1 MVRRE
6 KKHVAEASD
15 LSSHLSDTSS
25 LSSDPPGSGG
35 SEKDSD
41 DEDDDNRSRGVKPKA
56 TSKKATKKQAADSK
70 RKAKSKQLTT
80 AAAKSKPNR
89 PKSIPEKKLK
99 DSHKNPSN
107 ASDQYCICRGGYNG
121 KEFMVACDLCHEWFH
136 GRCIGISEKN
146 VPDHYYCDNCQQVSE
161 EVTPTGPAK
170 KGKKLAKAKTGKAK
184 ATAAAKTQRNKA
196 EIKAEP
202 PIVETVIKS
211 SLVEQD
217 ADIDLEDEDLDDIC
231 PVCDSECTCGSKVKT
246 ETITIPAIALDPVVP
261 STAGNNFVHD
271 SGVIEIIGEDTTQPK
286 RGKAKT
292 KASEKKGKD
301 KSDKSSTNKKRSN
314 TKKPPVL
321 PKLEI
326 EEESMDDD
334 VASVTEDVSYMSD
347 MSDAVQS
354 SGSYLEGPVYSYSE
368 GSLHIDSGDD
378 EDIEEEEERAMIEQW
393 ELLQDQDELS
403 DSSSEEDFDLDDE
416 ETMAIMLED
425 QIESDEDIYTNDFIH
440 QVNRWSSD
448 EDDEEEEGYEEELD
462 ESDID
467 NVFDNDE
474 ENFDDDD
481 EYDSDDGDSANMQFS
496 PFFDENTDVSE
507 LLDNIAAALALSI
520 SLPSETGEEAS
531 DLTQQLQRALID
543 AGIDLSTID
552 EQQLESSISEVD
564 EPVTSITPASNDS
577 DVDVTGTPDDSTSPI
592 TQLEHQPT
600 APALIE
606 ESESATALSQSLVSD
621 LLLASGQGA
630 GSKIDSELIA
640 AAVQDIVN
648 AATGNAK
655 QGMLSSAQNNSALL
669 EASPL
674 TPNSG
679 MSFGDTVTPP
689 VPESSSSSS
698 LKRGLE
704 EGDNSD
710 RQQKRRLSISKEQ
723 ATNTAVKDEIE
734 HSAVLMDD
742 LVDTSRLYTRST
754 SRSPSPEPAEINRFS
769 QDLSRW
775 QRVPIGTFRRSRRVS
790 APMIQASAAL
800 KSGNDE
806 FASTLLCDLEDSP
819 ATNAYNAT
827 VPKKR
832 RRPKHRGRS
841 AAKSMSDLASII
853 QKSKDLLPA
862 NFNALQGDQ
871 GSGALASNGMASNSA
886 LPSTISIAIANAVAA
901 IRQSNGGRRPIRQ
914 GSLSSG
920 LDTDQPPSSACSS
933 PLYSPLFAGIRNTD
947 LSIPDLH
954 LDDVVAEL
962 QKQEEEKSAA
972 QRKGRRPSKLSSALT

>member
-1 MVRRE
+1 RE

-70 RKAKSKQLTT
+70 RKNQAKSKQPTA
-80 AAAKSKPNR
+80 AAAKSKVNR
-89 PKSIPEKKLK
+89 PKSIPEKKSK
-99 DSHKNPSN
+99 DSHHNS
-107 ASDQYCICRGGYNG
+107 SDQYCICRGGYNG
-121 KEFMVACDLCHEWFH
+121 KEFMVACDQCHEWFH

-146 VPDHYYCDNCQQVSE
+146 VPDHYYCDNCQQESE
-161 EVTPTGPAK
+161 DIIESSPAK
-170 KGKKLAKAKTGKAK
+170 KGKKSSKAKTGKAK
-184 ATAAAKTQRNKA
+184 GTAAAKTQRNKA
-196 EIKAEP
+196 EIKVEPP
-202 PIVETVIKS
+202 PIVETVIKT

-246 ETITIPAIALDPVVP
+246 ETIPIPVTEPVAP
-261 STAGNNFVHD
+261 STTGNNFVHD

-292 KASEKKGKD
+292 KEKKGKD
-301 KSDKSSTNKKRSN
+301 KSGSDKPSTNKKRSN
-314 TKKPPVL
+314 TKKPQVI

-334 VASVTEDVSYMSD
+334 DVASVTENVAYMSD

-425 QIESDEDIYTNDFIH
+425 QVESDEDIYTNDFIH
-440 QVNRWSSD
+440 QVNEWSSD

-467 NVFDNDE
+467 NVFDNEE
-474 ENFDDDD
+474 ENFDDD
-481 EYDSDDGDSANMQFS
+481 EYDSEDGDSGSMQFS

-520 SLPSETGEEAS
+520 SLPSDTGEQAS

-552 EQQLESSISEVD
+552 EQHLDSSISEVD

-577 DVDVTGTPDDSTSPI
+577 DVDVTGSPDDSTSPI
-592 TQLEHQPT
+592 AQLEHQPT
-600 APALIE
+600 APIIIE

-621 LLLASGQGA
+621 LLLASGQG
-630 GSKIDSELIA
+630 GSSKIDSELIA

-655 QGMLSSAQNNSALL
+655 QGMLSSAHNNGNLL
-669 EASPL
+669 ETSPL
-674 TPNSG
+674 TPNSSL
-679 MSFGDTVTPP
+679 SFGDTSP
-689 VPESSSSSS
+689 VPESSASSS

-704 EGDNSD
+704 EGGNSD
-710 RQQKRRLSISKEQ
+710 RQQKRRLSVSKEP
-723 ATNTAVKDEIE
+723 VKDEIE

-806 FASTLLCDLEDSP
+806 FASTLLCDLEDSS
-819 ATNAYNAT
+819 ATNPYNAT

-871 GSGALASNGMASNSA
+871 SSLASNGLASNNA
-886 LPSTISIAIANAVAA
+886 TISLAIANAVAA

-972 QRKGRRPSKLSSALT
+972 QQKGRRPSKLSSALT